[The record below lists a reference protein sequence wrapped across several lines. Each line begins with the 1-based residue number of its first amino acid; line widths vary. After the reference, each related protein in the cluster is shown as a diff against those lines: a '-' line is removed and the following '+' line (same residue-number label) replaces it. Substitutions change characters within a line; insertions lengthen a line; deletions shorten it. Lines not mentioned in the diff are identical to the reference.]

1 MPQPSQRP
9 DPAARTCNHANTA
22 KIALISAGAQA
33 VGACSPT
40 AATAAGQ
47 LRGSESRR
55 SLRSRPMSPSEHP
68 SSRAARSAAP
78 DRKYHPPARGN
89 ESARKQAD
97 LPVAKSAEGTNKGQV
112 RDSSNVPPVEGEPST
127 HQGSYLKPLATQRG
141 LRMRVW
147 RPGSAQAMLAGRGQ
161 ARKSR
166 CGRWRANSPAAT
178 ATRTRMEVLTQVHA
192 SSQEPLTPSGSAP

>member
-1 MPQPSQRP
+1 MRTPCTSRLKRRTIVQIDTSRGNDIPGRTRISHDVLECPHAQETKHPVPPRLTP
-9 DPAARTCNHANTA
+9 WYVHVLAVPCMHAPTARTQAGHETA
-22 KIALISAGAQA
+22 
-33 VGACSPT
+33 
-40 AATAAGQ
+40 
-47 LRGSESRR
+47 
-55 SLRSRPMSPSEHP
+55 
-68 SSRAARSAAP
+68 
-78 DRKYHPPARGN
+78 
-89 ESARKQAD
+89 
-97 LPVAKSAEGTNKGQV
+97 VAKSAEGTNKGQV

-166 CGRWRANSPAAT
+166 CGRWRGYSPAAT